1 MEIINYSP
9 APHKPCIILKWPNVR
24 ILLDCPLDI
33 TPFFSYLPHVY
44 QSARLKNAPPS
55 RRFNNL
61 HYLKDIN
68 NRILVEGVPEIH
80 HVSTDA
86 LQMSAIDAILV
97 SNFDSLIAL
106 PFYTEGT
113 GFRGK
118 VFMTDIGVQLGRL
131 LMEEMIEYFERID
144 FGTIDE
150 GWKLEEIC
158 TKFPNPPFT
167 NPTEWRKF
175 YTHQEMS
182 AALSKINTLSFN
194 QTIDVLR
201 VQITAIS
208 SAHNLGSANW
218 TIRTEN
224 ERIGYLTA
232 SSETHTNSKKIEKS
246 EFRTCDTMIVTN
258 LKRIIDYSP
267 QAMGQA
273 LLQTLTETL
282 KKGGNCLI
290 PMSPIG
296 PIYEILEA
304 VSAAIDNTNGIPI
317 DTPIYF
323 ISPIAKKSL
332 AVASISAEWMSE
344 TRRDA
349 VMRPEEPFNHMNLI
363 KANRLRIYDSLYGAF
378 SKEYKSPCIMF
389 TGHSS
394 LRIGDAAHMIE
405 VWGNDPKNSVI
416 LTDPDLNYD
425 DVIDPFRN
433 LPIRFIYCPMD
444 FRLDFLAMQ
453 NLLIDVKPK
462 SVICPPQYLKPI
474 QPGRPDTMLIYGLG
488 NIYPM
493 SYDEPI
499 LLSKLTKSKKPKMI
513 NVKIHPEIIKNLK
526 FKQHPTQKNLAIAPI
541 SCYLSCYD
549 DDFQL
554 VPESRSA
561 PVARRKFGKINVD
574 RFMRDLRKKKLDCS
588 EIRHDSDFHVIKV
601 HSNIDATIT
610 VSENGRKI
618 KIQAG
623 NQEKRQ
629 QIQDI
634 LKLGLTEDDGIPIFD
649 PGNVKMSK
657 RWLTN
662 LTRGVQPQISSH
674 APPIPSTS
682 NLISNHRIFDPEIEE
697 WHKKAAKF
705 EDSAENLA
713 ENVENTEPAEKIE
726 KKLRKNEIC
735 EENRTDGHAPIKW
748 ALEILAWLI
757 WYRKIEFFMIYIMF
771 GVKIHQKSQ
780 I

>member
-1 MEIINYSP
+1 
-9 APHKPCIILKWPNVR
+9 
-24 ILLDCPLDI
+24 
-33 TPFFSYLPHVY
+33 
-44 QSARLKNAPPS
+44 
-55 RRFNNL
+55 
-61 HYLKDIN
+61 
-68 NRILVEGVPEIH
+68 
-80 HVSTDA
+80 
-86 LQMSAIDAILV
+86 
-97 SNFDSLIAL
+97 
-106 PFYTEGT
+106 
-113 GFRGK
+113 
-118 VFMTDIGVQLGRL
+118 
-131 LMEEMIEYFERID
+131 
-144 FGTIDE
+144 
-150 GWKLEEIC
+150 
-158 TKFPNPPFT
+158 
-167 NPTEWRKF
+167 
-175 YTHQEMS
+175 
-182 AALSKINTLSFN
+182 
-194 QTIDVLR
+194 
-201 VQITAIS
+201 
-208 SAHNLGSANW
+208 
-218 TIRTEN
+218 
-224 ERIGYLTA
+224 
-232 SSETHTNSKKIEKS
+232 
-246 EFRTCDTMIVTN
+246 
-258 LKRIIDYSP
+258 
-267 QAMGQA
+267 
-273 LLQTLTETL
+273 
-282 KKGGNCLI
+282 
-290 PMSPIG
+290 
-296 PIYEILEA
+296 
-304 VSAAIDNTNGIPI
+304 
-317 DTPIYF
+317 
-323 ISPIAKKSL
+323 
-332 AVASISAEWMSE
+332 
-344 TRRDA
+344 
-349 VMRPEEPFNHMNLI
+349 
-363 KANRLRIYDSLYGAF
+363 
-378 SKEYKSPCIMF
+378 
-389 TGHSS
+389 
-394 LRIGDAAHMIE
+394 
-405 VWGNDPKNSVI
+405 
-416 LTDPDLNYD
+416 
-425 DVIDPFRN
+425 
-433 LPIRFIYCPMD
+433 MD

-554 VPESRSA
+554 VPETRSA

-634 LKLGLTEDDGIPIFD
+634 LKLGLTEDDGIP
-649 PGNVKMSK
+649 
-657 RWLTN
+657 
-662 LTRGVQPQISSH
+662 QISSH

-697 WHKKAAKF
+697 WHKKGAKF

-748 ALEILAWLI
+748 ALAEI
-757 WYRKIEFFMIYIMF
+757 
-771 GVKIHQKSQ
+771 
-780 I
+780 